1 MDQAL
6 GVTFSNGQLAIIV
19 LVLAGV
25 LAWALRFGFSR
36 LIHSIDDRF
45 DKLEA
50 SIKTVREEYAP
61 RAVVDAQFSGVH
73 RRVDDLRRD
82 LHRRRDDPSYEE

>member
-1 MDQAL
+1 MDSNL

-50 SIKTVREEYAP
+50 SIKEVRDEYAP
-61 RAVVDAQFSGVH
+61 RAVVDAKFDGVH
-73 RRVDDLRRD
+73 GRMDD
-82 LHRRRDDPSYEE
+82 LHRLLHRRWDDASPEG